1 MNLPSTHVRAKR
13 KEGLTVSALDGEV
26 LVYDPTT
33 TRASCLNAFAAEVLV
48 RCDGRRSPAE
58 IARSLP
64 FEDVDERVVE
74 VALADLRK
82 AALIEVEA
90 EVDALALTGPS
101 RRAFFRHLGIGT
113 AIAVPVVTGI
123 VLPCAAQ
130 TASAGLGDSCNT
142 NPDGGDNC
150 VEGQCLKAS
159 GNLNG
164 NCDGGVNNC
173 VCQ

>member
-1 MNLPSTHVRAKR
+1 LPAICLARRWVGSLFSPARRGLEWSYTQQGSWPPGPKQLISERPMQMNLPSTHVRAKR

-74 VALADLRK
+74 VALAD
-82 AALIEVEA
+82 
-90 EVDALALTGPS
+90 
-101 RRAFFRHLGIGT
+101 
-113 AIAVPVVTGI
+113 
-123 VLPCAAQ
+123 
-130 TASAGLGDSCNT
+130 
-142 NPDGGDNC
+142 
-150 VEGQCLKAS
+150 
-159 GNLNG
+159 
-164 NCDGGVNNC
+164 
-173 VCQ
+173 